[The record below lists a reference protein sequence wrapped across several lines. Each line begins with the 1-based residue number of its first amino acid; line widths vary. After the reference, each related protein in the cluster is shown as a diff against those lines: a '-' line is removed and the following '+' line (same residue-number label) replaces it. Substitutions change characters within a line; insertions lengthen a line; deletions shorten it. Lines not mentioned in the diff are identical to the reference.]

1 MMTTRRFRPRIA
13 LPGIAIPG
21 IALPALA
28 GVLVL
33 GLSGAAMAKDNQDRS
48 DAATMAAAKVSLA
61 QAITTAEQHAGGK
74 AFDAGVDNQNGKARI
89 SVEVA
94 GGQGV
99 RTVLIDPATGAVVGT
114 HAGGEDQEG
123 EGGHED

>member
-1 MMTTRRFRPRIA
+1 MTKTRRFRPR
-13 LPGIAIPG
+13 

-33 GLSGAAMAKDNQDRS
+33 GLSGAALAKDNQDQS
-48 DAATMAAAKVSLA
+48 DAATMAAAKVSLS
-61 QAITTAEQHAGGK
+61 QAIITAEQHAKGK
-74 AFDAGVDNQNGKARI
+74 AFDAGVDNQNGTARI

-94 GGQGV
+94 GSQGV
-99 RTVLIDPATGAVVGT
+99 QTVLIDPATGAVVGT

-123 EGGHED
+123 QGEHED

>member
-1 MMTTRRFRPRIA
+1 MTTTRRFRPR
-13 LPGIAIPG
+13 

-33 GLSGAAMAKDNQDRS
+33 GLASAALAKENQDQS
-48 DAATMAAAKVSLA
+48 DAATMAAAKVSLS
-61 QAITTAEQHAGGK
+61 QAIATAEQHAKGK

-94 GGQGV
+94 GSQGV
-99 RTVLIDPATGAVVGT
+99 QTVLIDPATGAVVGT
-114 HAGGEDQEG
+114 HAGGEDQ
-123 EGGHED
+123 GGHED